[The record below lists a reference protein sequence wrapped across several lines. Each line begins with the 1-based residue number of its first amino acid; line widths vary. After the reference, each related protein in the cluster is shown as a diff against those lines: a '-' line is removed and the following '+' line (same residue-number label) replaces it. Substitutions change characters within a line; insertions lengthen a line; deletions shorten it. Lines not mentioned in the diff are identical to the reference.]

1 MNRFVTFVS
10 SGFMFAFALASE
22 GAQAS
27 AGGFAADSFAYKP
40 LQWMTGDSWKV
51 IVEAYAGIPE
61 LAIADPTKRPRVPHV
76 FAKYSM
82 LIRVVGSIP
91 YSNSVCWVV
100 DFLPDGSAPE
110 AIKEQRY
117 RVLVSQDGFMRKVE
131 LRSAATD
138 PVAFETFGGMMFLR
152 HMLPGFPIQMLP
164 PHPNNG
170 TVLERSGRRRHLIFG
185 NTSKGQERL
194 VEGRLETVGRDG
206 GTRSDCVVKQTW
218 APGAKWWTTYV
229 SYVHGELHT
238 RAWRENAEPPSIA
251 TLQPPPANGVH

>member
-1 MNRFVTFVS
+1 MNVWWSILVVS
-10 SGFMFAFALASE
+10 AAVRVASGAE
-22 GAQAS
+22 
-27 AGGFAADSFAYKP
+27 AGRKLPLGNPATQRETAA
-40 LQWMTGDSWKV
+40 WRVGDCWKV

-206 GTRSDCVVKQTW
+206 GHEV
-218 APGAKWWTTYV
+218 
-229 SYVHGELHT
+229 
-238 RAWRENAEPPSIA
+238 IA
-251 TLQPPPANGVH
+251 L